1 MRGLQTIGLVAL
13 SLQGAS
19 SAPALRDDM
28 IAAIN
33 AQVLVN
39 HMHAIRAQHQ
49 LATSSRH
56 LVDVCRH
63 QAGPPRETL
72 ASMGLRS
79 TKRGA
84 FSECCPTQHN
94 GANVHLAVRNEPA
107 LAKFQMHLTPGRSGR
122 TAFSRFGTKGTAA
135 AVGRSAPPR

>member
-49 LATSSRH
+49 LA
-56 LVDVCRH
+56 D
-63 QAGPPRETL
+63 Q
-72 ASMGLRS
+72 
-79 TKRGA
+79 
-84 FSECCPTQHN
+84 
-94 GANVHLAVRNEPA
+94 
-107 LAKFQMHLTPGRSGR
+107 
-122 TAFSRFGTKGTAA
+122 
-135 AVGRSAPPR
+135 